1 MPATCWEVPV
11 RTGFES
17 RCVNDANRSNYVMGG
32 LASIVEG
39 DSIFFIIIYT
49 KYMTSFTHDTHKIHK
64 THFSHR
70 PRT

>member
-17 RCVNDANRSNYVMGG
+17 RCVNDANRSNCVMGG

-39 DSIFFIIIYT
+39 DSIISATLLI
-49 KYMTSFTHDTHKIHK
+49 KLHLNRGEDS
-64 THFSHR
+64 
-70 PRT
+70 